1 MGTPTTTYAFDKPT
15 VGGDENAWGTSLNTT
30 LDKIDD
36 LLDGTIAI
44 APNLTAGAWEI
55 GGVAVTS
62 TAAEL
67 NVLDGIPGTLTATEL
82 GYVDGVTSAIQTQL
96 NAKQASDATLT
107 ALAAYN
113 TAGLITQTAPDT
125 FTGRTLTAGDSSV
138 TVTNGNG
145 VSGNP
150 TVIVA
155 TDGVTY
161 AKMQNVSAASR
172 LLGRGSAGG
181 AGDVE
186 EITLGTG
193 LSMSGT
199 TLSGSSGAWTL
210 VATETT
216 FTGGTATITG
226 LGSYN
231 EVMCVGVALTADLS
245 GGRQLRVGDSG
256 GVLSTSIYRP
266 HEGGAD
272 TSLQVSTASTNARS
286 FTCVIQ
292 CFGTTQPV
300 KPVLTSQSGITASG
314 ASVIVTAAA
323 LDRVQILSN
332 GGSINGGTFYVF
344 GR

>member
-1 MGTPTTTYAFDKPT
+1 MATPTTTYALSKPT
-15 VGGDENAWGTSLNTT
+15 VGGDADAWGTELNNN
-30 LDKIDD
+30 LDKLDD

-96 NAKQASDATLT
+96 NGKQALDATLT

-113 TAGLITQTAPDT
+113 TNGLVTQTGADT
-125 FTGRTLTAGDSSV
+125 FTGRTVTAGAGIS
-138 TVTNGNG
+138 VTNGNG

-150 TVIVA
+150 TIAASGITTAEIAAA
-155 TDGVTY
+155 TLVT
-161 AKMQNVSAASR
+161 AADTIASNDNDTTIPTSAAVVDYVAA
-172 LLGRGSAGG
+172 AG
-181 AGDVE
+181 AP
-186 EITLGTG
+186 
-193 LSMSGT
+193 
-199 TLSGSSGAWTL
+199 AWTL

-216 FTGGTATITG
+216 FTGGSATITG
-226 LGSYN
+226 LSGYG

-245 GGRQLRVGDSG
+245 GARLLRVGDSG

-266 HEGGAD
+266 SEGGAD

-286 FTCVIQ
+286 FTAIIQ
-292 CFGTTQPV
+292 NFRTTQPV
-300 KPVLTSQSGITASG
+300 KPVLTSQSGVTASG

-323 LDRVQILSN
+323 LDRVQVLSN